1 MQTNA
6 KHDSPADLMLVALA
20 SAQEVAGRSEN
31 VYKTVNRLRL
41 LSEFIWSYTESH
53 GGKNVAFLPESER
66 TALLPDATYINPSLQ
81 KIAEDLSHNTM
92 RTALLKLI
100 SSKSVQDFLDAAE
113 RYDEWLETLQM
124 SLNHEFIAALMSRMD
139 PHIHQTE
146 NAI

>member
-20 SAQEVAGRSEN
+20 SAQEVAGRTESAF
-31 VYKTVNRLRL
+31 KTINSLRL
-41 LSEFIWSYTESH
+41 LSEFIRSYTEAH

-66 TALLPDATYINPSLQ
+66 VALLPDSTYINPCLQ
-81 KIAEDLSHNTM
+81 KIAEDLSHNTF
-92 RTALLKLI
+92 RTAVLKLI
-100 SSKSVQDFLDAAE
+100 SAKTVHDFLDAAE